1 MSPRDGGGESYEART
16 RFALDSPRGRGMLRR
31 QMNRS
36 GKPHALLATSRV
48 ANIPS
53 VISNVWVGMA
63 VGMAYSLLGQ
73 ENGPSDAVFLMLP
86 LAGVLL
92 YVGGNFLNDWAD
104 RTWDVTHRPERALPR
119 GLFPA
124 WHYLIVAIA
133 CCLAGVAL
141 AATASPRCGW
151 AAAGILVSIAI
162 YTFFHKRTPWAVI
175 PMGLCR
181 ALLPVMGCF
190 AFFPYINPVWPI
202 ACGLLTY
209 IMGLSLSARYES
221 MAEPPTWVAVT
232 GRALLL
238 GTALLVAWGNRGL
251 YLDRIPTIVGALPYL
266 IWTSLCLRIWNKPV
280 PRLVS
285 RLLAGIPLV
294 DWMLLLPLGLTRI
307 HQDNWSIDGIS
318 LLCLLVPPLACISAL
333 LLQKVAP
340 AT

>member
-1 MSPRDGGGESYEART
+1 MLGG
-16 RFALDSPRGRGMLRR
+16 

-53 VISNVWVGMA
+53 VISNVWVGMV
-63 VGMAYSLLGQ
+63 VGMTFSLS
-73 ENGPSDAVFLMLP
+73 GPESGTSQAVFLTLP

-104 RTWDVTHRPERALPR
+104 RTWDVNHRPERALPR

-124 WHYLIVAIA
+124 SLYLMVAIA
-133 CCLAGVAL
+133 SSLAGIGL
-141 AATASPRCGW
+141 AAAANPRCGL
-151 AAAGILVSIAI
+151 AAAGILGSVVI
-162 YTFFHKRTPWAVI
+162 YTVFHKRTPWAVI

-190 AFFPYINPVWPI
+190 AFFPYIDPIWPI

-221 MAEPPTWVAVT
+221 MAAPPPWVAVT

-238 GTALLVAWGNRGL
+238 GSALLVAWGNRGL
-251 YLDRIPTIVGALPYL
+251 YLDRIPSIAGALPYL

-307 HQDNWSIDGIS
+307 YQDGWRVDGIS
-318 LLCLLVPPLACISAL
+318 LLCLAIPPLACISAL
-333 LLQKVAP
+333 ALQKVAP